1 MRVCESEEEC
11 SAIDLMLAEA
21 RYQSCALGPNKKMQN
36 TQILNQ
42 DGMSLKYNLEIK
54 HVLTDAHCALHRF
67 TSYKVSAG
75 AKFVGESS
83 LNNFCISSYS

>member
-1 MRVCESEEEC
+1 MRK
-11 SAIDLMLAEA
+11 SALPLI
-21 RYQSCALGPNKKMQN
+21 RYLLRQDTKAVHSDPIKEMQN

-42 DGMSLKYNLEIK
+42 DGMSLKYNPEIK

-83 LNNFCISSYS
+83 LSNFCISSYS